1 MLVFNRSGPK
11 IEYRP
16 LPSKL
21 AVVYLNDRNMKILNN
36 FLPKNMGDAHE
47 VTRDL
52 EARYDGQL
60 EVLISC

>member
-1 MLVFNRSGPK
+1 
-11 IEYRP
+11 
-16 LPSKL
+16 
-21 AVVYLNDRNMKILNN
+21 MKILNN

-60 EVLISC
+60 EVLISLYWPARLHRLAELIPWNRFLGSIKV